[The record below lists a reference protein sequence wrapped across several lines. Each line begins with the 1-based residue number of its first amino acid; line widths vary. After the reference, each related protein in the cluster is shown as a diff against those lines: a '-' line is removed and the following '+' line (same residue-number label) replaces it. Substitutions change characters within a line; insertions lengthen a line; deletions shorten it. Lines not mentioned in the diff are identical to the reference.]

1 MPQQIPR
8 VSLEQWRVLQA
19 VVDEGSF
26 ARAAEL
32 LNRSQSSVSYM
43 MARMQEQLPV
53 PVLEQSGRRATL
65 TEAGEVLVRR
75 SRALVDEALKL
86 ERLAAS
92 LAQGWEPE
100 IRLAVEIVF
109 PTDLLFAAL
118 HHFTDAGSHQA
129 REVRLQLIESVLSGT
144 DEALFSGNVD
154 LVVSGR
160 VPPGFLGR
168 PLLMVE
174 FVAVAHCDHPL
185 HRLGRPVTVEDL
197 KSARQLVVRD
207 SGMGR
212 KQDAGWL
219 GAEQRWTVSHL
230 RTSIEAVRRGMG
242 FAWLP
247 EAEIRRE
254 LERGELR
261 PLPMVEGGRRHAQL
275 YLIYADRDSAGPA
288 VRELAA
294 ALQAQC
300 EAAARS
306 GSLSGPR

>member
-19 VVDEGSF
+19 VVDQGSF
-26 ARAAEL
+26 AKAAEL

-43 MARMQEQLPV
+43 VARLQEQVPV

-92 LAQGWEPE
+92 LAQGWESE
-100 IRLAVEIVF
+100 IRLAVEIIF
-109 PTDLLFAAL
+109 PTELLFRAL
-118 HHFTDAGSHQA
+118 RHFTGSGSRQA

-144 DEALFSGNVD
+144 DEALFSGDVD

-160 VPPGFLGR
+160 VPPGFLGS
-168 PLLMVE
+168 PLLLVE
-174 FVAVAHCDHPL
+174 FVAVAHRDHPL
-185 HRLGRPVTVEDL
+185 HALGRPVTAEDL
-197 KSARQLVVRD
+197 KAARQLVVRD

-247 EAEIRRE
+247 EAEIRDE
-254 LERGELR
+254 LRSGELV
-261 PLPMVEGGRRHAQL
+261 PLPLVEGGRRRAQL
-275 YLIYADRDSAGPA
+275 YLIHADRDSAGPA

-300 EAAARS
+300 TAAARDAS
-306 GSLSGPR
+306 A